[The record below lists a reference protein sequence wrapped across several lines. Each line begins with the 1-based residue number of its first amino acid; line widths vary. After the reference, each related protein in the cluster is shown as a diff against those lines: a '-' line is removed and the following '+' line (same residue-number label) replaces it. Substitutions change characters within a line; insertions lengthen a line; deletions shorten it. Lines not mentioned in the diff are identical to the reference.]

1 MDSLISFNSGMSN
14 SVRDAMRR
22 ARPSVLEPVMT
33 VEIDAPAEFQ
43 GTVVAGVNRRMGL
56 IQNSDMNDDGSGVK
70 VLAEVPL
77 ANMFG
82 YSTEL
87 RSSTQGKG
95 EFTMEYLKH
104 MAVTKNVQEELT
116 KKYQQEMKED
126 AA

>member
-1 MDSLISFNSGMSN
+1 
-14 SVRDAMRR
+14 
-22 ARPSVLEPVMT
+22 MT